1 VHTRLI
7 LSLAL
12 ISVGLLL
19 LGSGLTGM
27 VTVSQSCCFG
37 PDCAAEN
44 ACTALG
50 PSTQSPAA
58 SSSSWSI
65 AAGALLVAGGLFY
78 ISRNVR

>member
-1 VHTRLI
+1 MDTRLI

-19 LGSGLTGM
+19 LGNGLTGM

-44 ACTALG
+44 ACTSMEPA
-50 PSTQSPAA
+50 TQSPASA
-58 SSSSWSI
+58 SSSWSI
-65 AAGALLVAGGLFY
+65 AAGALLVASGLFLL
-78 ISRNVR
+78 SRPVR